1 MNKTHKEALLKKI
14 FSEYKLNSYQ
24 EGCIMKV
31 IDGCLDLVVYETGS
45 KGLAMKDVDTLAGLI
60 KGHVINI
67 LNVLDI
73 DKRNCKR
80 RLTQA
85 QV

>member
-1 MNKTHKEALLKKI
+1 
-14 FSEYKLNSYQ
+14 
-24 EGCIMKV
+24 MKV

-73 DKRNCKR
+73 DKRNGKR

-85 QV
+85 